1 MGMVGRGSRGKLSPA
16 WAARHRINFAQAI
29 LLVVFLLEGIL
40 LAHLQVIVPRRALS
54 GGGDALPKGIR
65 REAIIAKRGTI
76 YARDMTPLAVTVIR
90 YYVCADPTLVME
102 REKTAL
108 ALSAILNEPYEDILA
123 KLSPSDGNGKP
134 LRFRMIKRDVD
145 AQVAEQLLRALRIAK
160 GKGELRGIFI
170 RREARRVYPCGR
182 LASQLVGFVNVD
194 GTVKEGIELKWD
206 AMLAGRDGTKLVE
219 VNAVGEPILGGEV
232 ELVEPSDG
240 KDIVLTIDPTVQRDI
255 EESLSEAVER
265 HQAKAAAAA
274 VMDVQTGEVL
284 AAASM
289 PDFNPN
295 RYNEA
300 DHESF
305 RNRLT
310 MFVYEPGSAF
320 KVVVA
325 AIGID
330 CGAFDEAS
338 TAYCDGRWKVGNST
352 IRCWVASG
360 HGNQTLADAIKNS
373 CNVAMA
379 KFAMRIP
386 RKKFWRHLLKFGFGK
401 PTGCGV
407 PEAAGWIDPPETWS
421 NARRANLGYGY
432 GVMVTPMQ
440 LLAAVAAI
448 ANGGLLLK
456 PTLVKAV
463 IDRDGHW
470 QPLDDSVRGEYVVA
484 PTTAAKVRRMMELV
498 ILKGTGKRARV
509 DGYTCG
515 GKTGTTRKMVL
526 RRGYGS
532 DVICTFV
539 GFFPADTPK
548 VAAIVVLDEPR
559 TSKWAS
565 ETVAPLFSEI
575 MSKVAVRLG
584 IPPSDAQLMGQLRWR
599 ERLRAQS

>member
-1 MGMVGRGSRGKLSPA
+1 MGMVRRGAQGKLNPA
-16 WAARHRINFAQAI
+16 RAARHRINFAKAVLLLIFSLEVI
-29 LLVVFLLEGIL
+29 LLV
-40 LAHLQVIVPRRALS
+40 HLQVIVPRKVLS
-54 GGGDALPKGIR
+54 SGGDALPKGIR
-65 REAIIAKRGTI
+65 KEVIIAKRGTI
-76 YARDMTPLAVTVIR
+76 YARDMTPLAMTVIR
-90 YYVCADPTLVME
+90 YYVCADPTLVKE
-102 REKTAL
+102 REKAAL
-108 ALSAILNEPYEDILA
+108 ALSAILNEPYEDILT

-134 LRFRMIKRDVD
+134 LRFRMIKRDID
-145 AQVAEQLLRALRIAK
+145 AQVAEQLLKSLRTAR
-160 GKGELRGIFI
+160 GREELRGIFI
-170 RREARRVYPCGR
+170 RQEARRVYPCGR

-240 KDIVLTIDPTVQRDI
+240 KDIVLTIDPTIQRDV
-255 EESLSEAVER
+255 EESLSEAAGR
-265 HQAKAAAAA
+265 YQAKGATAA

-300 DHESF
+300 EHESF

-310 MFVYEPGSAF
+310 MFVYEPGSVF

-330 CGAFDEAS
+330 CGAFGETS
-338 TAYCDGRWKVGNST
+338 TAYCSGRWRVGNST

-386 RKKFWRHLLKFGFGK
+386 KEKFWRYLLKLGFGK

-407 PEAAGWIDPPETWS
+407 PEATGWIDPPEAWS

-440 LLAAVAAI
+440 LLSAIAAI
-448 ANGGLLLK
+448 ANGGLLVK
-456 PTLVKAV
+456 PTLVKAI
-463 IDRDGHW
+463 IDRGGRW
-470 QPLDDSVRGEYVVA
+470 QPLDDEVRGEYVVA

-526 RRGYGS
+526 HKGYGS

-548 VAAIVVLDEPR
+548 VAAIVVLDEPKV
-559 TSKWAS
+559 SKWAS

-584 IPPSDAQLMGQLRWR
+584 IPPSGAQLISRLHWR
-599 ERLRAQS
+599 E